1 MPDRDVLDEL
11 RGVPILSEMDEEPL
25 VRIARIATEFEAPA
39 NQVLI
44 ERGHVGSGM
53 FILEEGEVVVEL
65 PGRDVRLGPGEYF
78 GEMALLSEGG
88 KRTARVRTAT
98 PIRGLAIS
106 RSDFA
111 ALIEEQPR
119 LALVMLP
126 VLARRLALSD
136 DTHTQA

>member
-1 MPDRDVLDEL
+1 MSERDVLEQL
-11 RGVPILSEMDEEPL
+11 RGVAILAEMDEEPL
-25 VRIARIATEFEAPA
+25 AGIARIATEFDAPA

-53 FILEEGEVVVEL
+53 FVLGEGEVVVEL
-65 PGRDVRLGPGEYF
+65 PGREVRLGPGEYF

-98 PIRGLAIS
+98 PVRGLAIS
-106 RSDFA
+106 RTDFS
-111 ALIEEQPR
+111 ALLEEQPR

-126 VLARRLALSD
+126 LLARRLALSD
-136 DTHTQA
+136 DSQAQA